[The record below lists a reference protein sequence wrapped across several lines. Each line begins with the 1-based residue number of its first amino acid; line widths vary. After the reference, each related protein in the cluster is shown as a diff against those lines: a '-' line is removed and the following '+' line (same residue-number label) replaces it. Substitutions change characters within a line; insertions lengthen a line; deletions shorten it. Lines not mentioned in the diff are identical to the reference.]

1 MPVAWY
7 IVPYVRDP
15 SPPTGPWFPG
25 LTLALNVDTPE
36 LAGMWDAIEAG
47 AGYAIVKIKAEDKT
61 LETLNALYK
70 RLPSDNLKG
79 SLENVPRD
87 QKDDLRQ
94 TLLDMK
100 YSAEEIDAQFPRGF
114 DGHTLEEVVK
124 FMASKRRL
132 PRYDE
137 AKDEHV
143 FDGQEFVE
151 DAKRVDDLDGK
162 LNGIR

>member
-1 MPVAWY
+1 MPIAWY

-15 SPPTGPWFPG
+15 SPPTGPWLPG
-25 LTLALNVDTPE
+25 LTLALNVDAPE
-36 LAGMWDAIEAG
+36 LAGTWEAIEAG
-47 AGYAIVKIKAEDKT
+47 AGYAVVKIKAEDKT
-61 LETLNALYK
+61 LETLDALYK
-70 RLPSDNLKG
+70 RLPSDDLKSG
-79 SLENVPRD
+79 LDTVPAD
-87 QKDDLRQ
+87 EKNGLRQ

-100 YSAEEIDAQFPRGF
+100 YTEIEIDAQFPRGF

-124 FMASKRRL
+124 FMASRRRL

-143 FDGQEFVE
+143 FDGAEIAE